1 MTKSISDKNSIEIA
15 YFKFA
20 LIAPVIQGVFPD
32 ATKTAYYR
40 RVTLTEFTLPTG
52 KTMRYNPR
60 TLEKWEE
67 YYRKRGMDGLLPK
80 NRSDKGIPRV
90 LSQQAIDEIMRLREQ
105 FTRINAT
112 LIYTKLIQ
120 DGFIKK
126 SEVSLSSVQRFIKHN
141 LLRSATNPNQK
152 DRKAFEEPYPGRMFQ
167 ADTCYTSYIKE
178 DGKLR
183 RTYLIHIIDDNSRMI
198 VGAQFFY
205 NDNAYNFQK
214 VLKDTIARY
223 GICKK
228 LYLDNGGTY
237 ANEQLS
243 LICGSLG
250 VVKIHTPVRDGAAK
264 AKVERS
270 FRTIKDTWLNGFDAS
285 TVSSLKELNVL
296 LADYVRKRNTSVN
309 RTISETPLAR
319 YQRGMSHIKLPKSKA
334 WLHECFMNRIKRKV
348 RLDSTIFIDKI
359 SYDVPMQFIR
369 ATVLIYFLPDKM
381 EDAYILFEDE
391 KFPIRKTNR
400 IENGKTKRNNEH
412 AIDYSK
418 LGGTNNV

>member
-1 MTKSISDKNSIEIA
+1 M
-15 YFKFA
+15 
-20 LIAPVIQGVFPD
+20 
-32 ATKTAYYR
+32 
-40 RVTLTEFTLPTG
+40 
-52 KTMRYNPR
+52 
-60 TLEKWEE
+60 
-67 YYRKRGMDGLLPK
+67 
-80 NRSDKGIPRV
+80 
-90 LSQQAIDEIMRLREQ
+90 
-105 FTRINAT
+105 
-112 LIYTKLIQ
+112 
-120 DGFIKK
+120 
-126 SEVSLSSVQRFIKHN
+126 
-141 LLRSATNPNQK
+141 
-152 DRKAFEEPYPGRMFQ
+152 
-167 ADTCYTSYIKE
+167 
-178 DGKLR
+178 
-183 RTYLIHIIDDNSRMI
+183 
-198 VGAQFFY
+198 
-205 NDNAYNFQK
+205 
-214 VLKDTIARY
+214 
-223 GICKK
+223 
-228 LYLDNGGTY
+228 
-237 ANEQLS
+237 
-243 LICGSLG
+243 
-250 VVKIHTPVRDGAAK
+250 
-264 AKVERS
+264 ERS

-369 ATVLIYFLPDKM
+369 ATVVIYFLPDKM